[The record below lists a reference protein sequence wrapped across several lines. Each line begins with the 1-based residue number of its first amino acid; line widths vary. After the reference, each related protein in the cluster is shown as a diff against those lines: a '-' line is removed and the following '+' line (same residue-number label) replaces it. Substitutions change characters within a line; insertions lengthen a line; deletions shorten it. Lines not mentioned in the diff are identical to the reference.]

1 MGAQSTPRVDALLAM
16 GFTAD
21 EIALAARQQ
30 EKERNAARDLAER
43 AKARTAVIDA
53 FNTYHKAL
61 GIEEDVP
68 QEVWDEVFEEYEKG
82 LIMLQ
87 DHAEEFIDALEAL
100 ASILDIDLPEADTND
115 SDDDWIVISEDELK
129 EELKRKVKEF
139 CKNEYK

>member
-1 MGAQSTPRVDALLAM
+1 MSTIANKIDMLLAM

-21 EIALAARQQ
+21 EIALAAHQQ
-30 EKERNAARDLAER
+30 EKERNAALSLAER
-43 AKARTAVIDA
+43 TKARTAVIDA
-53 FNTYHKAL
+53 FNAYHKTL
-61 GIEEDVP
+61 GIEENVP

-87 DHAEEFIDALEAL
+87 DHAEDFIDALEAL
-100 ASILDIDLPEADTND
+100 ASILDIDLPETDTND